1 MSILS
6 KICIVLLALLSV
18 AMMIVIV
25 STATVIPNYKQA
37 WEQEKDRVVLNQQ
50 TARQA
55 RIQLGNKEADYD
67 QLLARSKAES
77 DKFNELKTVLTRE
90 LAEKSEA
97 MLVLQADVTA
107 INASLATL
115 DITVKHQ
122 NGRIADLT
130 KELGTARKANSDL
143 HAARSRLELELDSAR
158 AESERLQS
166 ISRNLQADVLDK
178 SRQLEE
184 KTQEVIALRRQLT
197 DEPFDEAGPVAVG
210 DEMEIVGTITAVSQD
225 VASINI
231 GSANGVKPGMKLLIG
246 RDGDFIAYLR
256 VEEVELDSAAGVIM
270 DKEKDPKRGDKV
282 LND

>member
-37 WEQEKDRVVLNQQ
+37 WEQQKQRVTLCQQ
-50 TARQA
+50 IANNA
-55 RIQLGNKEADYD
+55 RIRLGNVEADYD
-67 QLLARSKAES
+67 QLLTRSKADRE
-77 DKFNELKTVLTRE
+77 KFLALKTQLTRE
-90 LAEKSEA
+90 LAEKNQTL
-97 MLVLQADVTA
+97 LVLQADVTA
-107 INASLATL
+107 INVSLATL
-115 DITVKHQ
+115 EKTVKHQ

-130 KELGTARKANSDL
+130 KELGAARKANSGL
-143 HAARSRLELELDSAR
+143 HAAKSRLELELDSAR

-166 ISRNLQADVLDK
+166 ISRNLKADILDK

-184 KTQEVIALRRQLT
+184 KTQEVIALRSRLA
-197 DEPFDEAGPVAVG
+197 DEPIDEAEPVA
-210 DEMEIVGTITAVSQD
+210 EMEIVGTITAVSQD

-256 VEEVELDSAAGVIM
+256 VEEVELDSAAGVIV
-270 DKEKDPKRGDKV
+270 DREKEPKRGDKV
-282 LND
+282 FND